1 MDTLTLRYKAPIL
14 SALIVHGPSPLRIS
28 AQVGLSPLRIKQVI
42 TSDPDLVQM
51 YQDRLKDIRAAV
63 RAFIPDLER
72 AAQYLGCERD
82 DLDTYIRENPV
93 LQKEVNNYRLRN
105 ADIAEANLRE
115 ALEKKEWAA
124 TQFVLAASAE
134 GGRRGYGKV
143 AVDIAAEA
151 EALGHDPRE
160 LHNRL
165 VQALAGLEALDEPEL
180 GDEAE
185 EVAENHHLLGGGPG
199 AELNI
204 DARNIS

>member
-1 MDTLTLRYKAPIL
+1 MDTLTLRFKAPIL

-28 AQVGLSPLRIKQVI
+28 TQVGLSPLRVKQVI
-42 TSDPDLVQM
+42 TDDPDLIQM
-51 YQDRLKDIRAAV
+51 YQQRLVDIRAAI

-72 AAQYLGCERD
+72 TAQYLGCERD

-93 LQKEVNNYRLRN
+93 LQKEVNNFRLRN
-105 ADIAEANLRE
+105 ADLTESNLRE
-115 ALEKKEWAA
+115 ALEKKEWLA
-124 TQFVLAASAE
+124 TQFVLERSAE

-165 VQALAGLEALDEPEL
+165 VQALAGLETLDEAEF

-185 EVAENHHLLGGGPG
+185 EVAENDHLLGAGPS
-199 AELNI
+199 AELDI
-204 DARNIS
+204 DSGNVD